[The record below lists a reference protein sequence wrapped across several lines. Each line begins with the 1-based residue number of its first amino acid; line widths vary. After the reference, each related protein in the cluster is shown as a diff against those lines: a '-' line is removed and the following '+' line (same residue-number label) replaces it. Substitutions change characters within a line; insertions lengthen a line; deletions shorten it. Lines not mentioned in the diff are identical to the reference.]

1 MSSSSLQPLQ
11 SALDAIL
18 GRLAALESQA
28 GIKAP
33 SPSTSTSIG
42 SAAAAVVVEGEF
54 YTTTMITMHD
64 I

>member
-1 MSSSSLQPLQ
+1 
-11 SALDAIL
+11 
-18 GRLAALESQA
+18 LESQA